1 MEMHGEVQARVGR
14 RRAETRRRLV
24 AGASA
29 LAGLVGVVA
38 LIIAWQVLDPGR
50 AGADPQPSLTQAT
63 LGRSLRLTAEPVLQ
77 FTAWAMGIGMIL
89 ILVFACQLA
98 ARLGQSGL
106 APTTAA
112 AFTVGIGVMTAM
124 LFVVEYGVSL
134 GLGETGLEVDRPE
147 MLLGYFMWQWWVARF
162 AAVVFVCLM
171 LPVVL
176 FGVRDIVLARTAR
189 WATLVG
195 VLVIVALAIRGW
207 GAFPILVWGP
217 WVAGMSVAMA
227 LHAVRRPSAAAA
239 AAAAAANSE
248 EPNPGP

>member
-1 MEMHGEVQARVGR
+1 M
-14 RRAETRRRLV
+14 RRRLV

-38 LIIAWQVLDPGR
+38 FVVAWQVLDPGR
-50 AGADPQPSLTQAT
+50 AGADPQPPLTQAT

-98 ARLGQSGL
+98 ARLGQRVS
-106 APTTAA
+106 APPTATT
-112 AFTVGIGVMTAM
+112 FTVGIGVITAM

-134 GLGETGLEVDRPE
+134 GLGETALEVNQPDT
-147 MLLGYFMWQWWVARF
+147 LLSYFMWQWWVARF
-162 AAVVFVCLM
+162 AAVAFVCFM

-176 FGVRDIVLARTAR
+176 FGIHDIVLARTAR

-195 VLVIVALAIRGW
+195 VLVILVLAIRGW

-217 WVAGMSVAMA
+217 WVAGMSIAMA
-227 LHAVRRPSAAAA
+227 LHAIRRRSAATGTAA
-239 AAAAAANSE
+239 STSE
-248 EPNPGP
+248 QTNPNPRV